1 MAKQTVKLSGRPK
14 NLQKTNNNNAYL
26 RAQYQ
31 RLRGQLLTERSTFLS
46 HWDQLSR
53 FIQPRRARFFTSD
66 VDRGNRR
73 NQSIIDSTA
82 SLAIR
87 TLQSGMMS
95 GITSPARPW
104 FQLTTP
110 DPEMMKYEPVKD
122 WLYDVSQRMA
132 YVFLKSNL
140 YNSLPTVYGDMGG
153 FATAAMNVEEDF
165 EHVIRTYPFAVGSY
179 YLANDARLKVRL
191 FMRDFRLTIRQ
202 IVEKFARD
210 PMTNQVDWSNVSK
223 MVKTQ
228 WDAGNTEAWWE
239 VSHVVLPN
247 ENWDPNKMGSQFKRY
262 RSVYWERGS
271 TINSDSN
278 NMVIGDGK
286 VLSDKGY
293 DYFPILC
300 PRWEITGEDVY
311 GTNCPAM
318 LALGDIMG
326 LQVMVRRGMQALEKM
341 INPPMVAPSALRTQ
355 KSTILPGDVTYL
367 DTRDGQQG
375 FSPAFQ
381 INPNFKELNMQEET
395 IRQRV
400 RKCFFEDL
408 FLMMSQND
416 QADITA
422 REINE
427 RHEEKL
433 LALGPVLEQLNQDFL
448 DPLIEITFAIM
459 QKQRLIPPP
468 PDELQG
474 VPLRVEYISVM
485 AQAQKL
491 IGIAGLER
499 FAGFVGQMRTA
510 TEDPSILDK
519 IDTDALIEKYGDAT
533 AVPPGI
539 VREQDQVDQIRQQR
553 QQAQQQQQQAEQA
566 QQASAAAANLSKA
579 DMSKDN
585 ALTRLA
591 AAGQAGNPIPQ
602 Q

>member
-1 MAKQTVKLSGRPK
+1 
-14 NLQKTNNNNAYL
+14 
-26 RAQYQ
+26 
-31 RLRGQLLTERSTFLS
+31 
-46 HWDQLSR
+46 
-53 FIQPRRARFFTSD
+53 
-66 VDRGNRR
+66 
-73 NQSIIDSTA
+73 
-82 SLAIR
+82 
-87 TLQSGMMS
+87 
-95 GITSPARPW
+95 
-104 FQLTTP
+104 
-110 DPEMMKYEPVKD
+110 
-122 WLYDVSQRMA
+122 
-132 YVFLKSNL
+132 
-140 YNSLPTVYGDMGG
+140 
-153 FATAAMNVEEDF
+153 
-165 EHVIRTYPFAVGSY
+165 
-179 YLANDARLKVRL
+179 
-191 FMRDFRLTIRQ
+191 
-202 IVEKFARD
+202 
-210 PMTNQVDWSNVSK
+210 
-223 MVKTQ
+223 
-228 WDAGNTEAWWE
+228 
-239 VSHVVLPN
+239 
-247 ENWDPNKMGSQFKRY
+247 
-262 RSVYWERGS
+262 
-271 TINSDSN
+271 
-278 NMVIGDGK
+278 
-286 VLSDKGY
+286 
-293 DYFPILC
+293 
-300 PRWEITGEDVY
+300 
-311 GTNCPAM
+311 
-318 LALGDIMG
+318 MG